1 MSNRIF
7 PLFLLIFLILASVK
21 IQAQDQKLTSK
32 TAPQPKKYSLN
43 SSKIGTNGFADIVEA
58 LTPAVVN
65 ISTSKI
71 VNIQESKNNLGDI
84 FDHLPKDL
92 LDNFSELL
100 KNNNLEQEEELLS
113 LGSGFIISKDG
124 YIVSNYHVI
133 DDAQDIEVKLSDSRS
148 FKAKVI
154 GVDERTDL
162 ALLKINTKTDL
173 PFVKFGNS
181 EKSRIGEWVIAI
193 GNPFGLGGSV
203 SVGIISANNRDI
215 NSGKS
220 DNYIQTD
227 AAINKGNSGGPLFNI
242 KGEVIGVATAI
253 FSPSGGNIGIG
264 FATPAN
270 IASETISELKEK
282 GQITRG
288 WIGVS
293 VQNITAEI
301 AEAIGLKNNN
311 GALIVEII
319 KNGPAE
325 KAKILATDI
334 IIEFDGQKIIK
345 MKDLPKI
352 VAKTKVGKKVKIKL
366 IRKGKIKTVKI
377 KVEKLDEDQVQ
388 EILNPKIHNKSE
400 EIEDT
405 ILKMG
410 LVTLNNKIRNQ
421 HKIDKNIKG
430 LFIAEIDNK
439 SEAYKKSIR
448 KGDVI
453 LSVNQKILNSTS
465 DLNKI
470 IKNLKKDNKKS
481 ILLLIKRD
489 QTIKSDNFV
498 QKQSY
503 SFTTTLSID

>member
-1 MSNRIF
+1 M
-7 PLFLLIFLILASVK
+7 V
-21 IQAQDQKLTSK
+21 
-32 TAPQPKKYSLN
+32 
-43 SSKIGTNGFADIVEA
+43 
-58 LTPAVVN
+58 
-65 ISTSKI
+65 
-71 VNIQESKNNLGDI
+71 
-84 FDHLPKDL
+84 
-92 LDNFSELL
+92 
-100 KNNNLEQEEELLS
+100 
-113 LGSGFIISKDG
+113 
-124 YIVSNYHVI
+124 
-133 DDAQDIEVKLSDSRS
+133 
-148 FKAKVI
+148 

-162 ALLKINTKTDL
+162 ALLKIDSKTDL

-181 EKSRIGEWVIAI
+181 EQSRIGEWVIAI
-193 GNPFGLGGSV
+193 GNPFGLGGSI

-270 IASETISELKEK
+270 IANEIISELKEK
-282 GQITRG
+282 GKITRG

-293 VQNITAEI
+293 VQNVTTEI

-311 GALIVEII
+311 GALVVEVI
-319 KNGPAE
+319 KNGPAN

-334 IIEFDGQKIIK
+334 IIEFDNQKISK
-345 MKDLPKI
+345 MKDLPRIVSRTKI
-352 VAKTKVGKKVKIKL
+352 GKKVKVKL
-366 IRKGKIKTVKI
+366 IRNGKIKTIKI
-377 KVEKLDEDQVQ
+377 KVAKLNEDQVQ
-388 EILNPKIHNKSE
+388 EILNPKIQNKNE

-405 ILKMG
+405 ILNMG
-410 LVTLNNKIRNQ
+410 LTTLNDNIRNQ

-430 LFIAEIDNK
+430 LFIAKIDNK

-448 KGDVI
+448 KGDII
-453 LSVNQKILNSTS
+453 LSANQRILNSTS

-470 IKNLKKDNKKS
+470 IKKLRKEDKKS
-481 ILLLIKRD
+481 VLLLIRRD
-489 QTIKSDNFV
+489 QTVKSDNFV